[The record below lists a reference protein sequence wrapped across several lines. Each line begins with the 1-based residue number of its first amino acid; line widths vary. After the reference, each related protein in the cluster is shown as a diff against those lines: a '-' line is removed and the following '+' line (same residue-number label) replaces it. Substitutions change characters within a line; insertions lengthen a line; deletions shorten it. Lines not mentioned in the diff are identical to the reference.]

1 MKKLTILFDADDTVE
16 NLSDCWIA
24 MLNERYGTSVTPEDV
39 HGWDISLAFPT
50 LTKEQVFGV
59 LYDDEL
65 WRRITPIPGSVE
77 VLQKLYD
84 EGHQLYTAFRAVPLP
99 GLGAHHFCL
108 QQTNGAW

>member
-65 WRRITPIPGSVE
+65 WRRITPIPALLRYS
-77 VLQKLYD
+77 KSSM
-84 EGHQLYTAFRAVPLP
+84 TR
-99 GLGAHHFCL
+99 GASSI
-108 QQTNGAW
+108 W

>member
-50 LTKEQVFGV
+50 LTKKQVFGV
-59 LYDDEL
+59 LHDDEL
-65 WRRITPIPGSVE
+65 WRR
-77 VLQKLYD
+77 
-84 EGHQLYTAFRAVPLP
+84 
-99 GLGAHHFCL
+99 
-108 QQTNGAW
+108 